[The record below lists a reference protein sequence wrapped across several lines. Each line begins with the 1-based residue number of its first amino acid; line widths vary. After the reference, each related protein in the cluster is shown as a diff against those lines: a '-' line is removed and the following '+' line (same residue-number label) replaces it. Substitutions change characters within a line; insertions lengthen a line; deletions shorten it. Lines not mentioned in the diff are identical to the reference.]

1 MRLFIFSIILSFIFP
16 QEHPGTHQTQ
26 LEKYKQQPDPDNEI
40 REIRTGLDIL
50 LSDSLHLIQGKTIA
64 LVTNQTGIDHKGNP
78 NYDRLIDLNNVN
90 LRVIFSPEHGL
101 FGEAAA
107 GEKVSYGDREIELPN
122 VISLYGKTRK
132 PTPDMLKGVDI
143 ILYDIQDI
151 GTRFYTYI
159 TTLGLVMETAGEIDI
174 PVLVLDRPN
183 PIRGD
188 RFEGPVINK
197 EFQSFV
203 GYYPIPI
210 QYGLTVGELA
220 LMIVGEK
227 WIKPIPC
234 LSVIPMDGWS
244 VNMWFD
250 DASLPWVSPSPNIP
264 DLETAIVYPGMCLL
278 EATNVSEGRGTFH
291 PFVRFGAPWIDAH
304 ELSQTLNKLHLP
316 GVVFSP
322 ITFTPITIPGMAQNP
337 KYKNTLC
344 QGIEIHIIDRNQYQS
359 VLTGISVISSIAILY
374 PAKIEYKDDWF
385 TKLWGSTSWKKALK
399 NPELVKE
406 LPEPN
411 YGELRNKYLLY

>member
-1 MRLFIFSIILSFIFP
+1 MRLFIFSIILGFIFP

-26 LEKYKQQPDPDNEI
+26 LEKYKQQPDTDNEI

-78 NYDRLIDLNNVN
+78 NYERLIDLNNVN
-90 LRVIFSPEHGL
+90 LKVIFSPEHGL

-107 GEKVSYGDREIELPN
+107 GEKVSYGDHEIELPN

-143 ILYDIQDI
+143 ILYDIQDV
-151 GTRFYTYI
+151 GARFYTYI
-159 TTLGLVMETAGEIDI
+159 TTLGLVMEAAGKLDI

-188 RFEGPVINK
+188 RFEGPVLNK

-210 QYGLTVGELA
+210 QYGLTIGELA
-220 LMIVGEK
+220 LMIVSEK
-227 WIKPIPC
+227 WINTIPS

-244 VNMWFD
+244 GNMWFD

-264 DLETAIVYPGMCLL
+264 DLETAIIYPGMCLL

-291 PFVRFGAPWIDAH
+291 PFVRFGTPWIDAH

-337 KYKNTLC
+337 KYENTLC

-359 VLTGISVISSIAILY
+359 VLTGISVISSIANLY
-374 PAKIEYKDDWF
+374 PAKIEYKEEWF
-385 TKLWGSTSWKKALK
+385 TKLWGSTSWKNTLK

-406 LPEPN
+406 LPGPN